1 MDVQTFSPRHID
13 AIVTEEHNNRTWR
26 FTGFYGH
33 SETSKREDS
42 WRLLEELTTRSDL
55 PWLCMGDFNE
65 ILHLGEKVG
74 GTLRPEGQ
82 IRSFREAVNFCN
94 LRDMG
99 YVGSDFTWSRRLGD
113 RGWVGE
119 CLDRALVSFSWVT
132 MFPEVRLHHVAAST
146 SDHCM
151 LVLKAPRARRR
162 KHRRSKMFR
171 FESMLLKDEQCE
183 EVVSD
188 AWERGKNMGTQNLF
202 TQCMD
207 ECRRSLSS
215 WNKNTFGHVGQKI
228 STFQKKLQW
237 LEGRRGGLVDM
248 EEVEETRV
256 ELNRILA
263 VEEDMWNQR

>member
-1 MDVQTFSPRHID
+1 
-13 AIVTEEHNNRTWR
+13 
-26 FTGFYGH
+26 
-33 SETSKREDS
+33 
-42 WRLLEELTTRSDL
+42 
-55 PWLCMGDFNE
+55 
-65 ILHLGEKVG
+65 
-74 GTLRPEGQ
+74 
-82 IRSFREAVNFCN
+82 
-94 LRDMG
+94 
-99 YVGSDFTWSRRLGD
+99 
-113 RGWVGE
+113 
-119 CLDRALVSFSWVT
+119 

-171 FESMLLKDEQCE
+171 FESMWLKDEQCE
-183 EVVSD
+183 EMVSE
-188 AWERGKNMGTQNLF
+188 AWERRKNMGTQNLF

-228 STFQKKLQW
+228 STLQKKLQW

-256 ELNRILA
+256 ELNRMLA
-263 VEEDMWNQR
+263 VEEDMWHQRSRNCWLKSGDRNTSFFHAKASNRHQRNTILRIRDPGDNW